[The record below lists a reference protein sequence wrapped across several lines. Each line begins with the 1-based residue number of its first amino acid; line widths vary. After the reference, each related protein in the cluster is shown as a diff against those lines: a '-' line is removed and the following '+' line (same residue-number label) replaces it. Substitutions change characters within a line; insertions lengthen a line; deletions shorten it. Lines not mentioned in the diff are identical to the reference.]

1 MADDP
6 TPKPVDPKPD
16 EKTFTQA
23 DVDRIVADR
32 LKREQSKYS
41 DYDDLKAK
49 AARFDEAEEK
59 TKSETQK
66 LADASRA
73 AEDRAKKAEL
83 DSCRM
88 RVALRK
94 GLTETQVKRL
104 LGTTEEELEADAD
117 ELLAAFK
124 PGEAETPPPPAAGG
138 RPKEKLRPGAVPDA
152 EPEETDPAKLAAA
165 IPRY

>member
-1 MADDP
+1 MSDDP
-6 TPKPVDPKPD
+6 TPKPVEPKPD
-16 EKTFTQA
+16 EKTFTQG

-32 LKREQSKYS
+32 VKREQAKYS

-49 AARFDEAEEK
+49 AARFDESEEK
-59 TKSETQK
+59 TKSETQR
-66 LADASRA
+66 LADANRA

-94 GLTETQVKRL
+94 GLTEAQVKRL

-117 ELLAAFK
+117 ELVAAFK
-124 PGEAETPPPPAAGG
+124 GAEPEVTPPATGG
-138 RPKEKLRPGAVPDA
+138 RPKEKLRPGAVADA
-152 EPEETDPAKLAAA
+152 EPDPDPEKVLNA
-165 IPRY
+165 IPRF

>member
-1 MADDP
+1 MPDEP

-32 LKREQSKYS
+32 LKREQAKYS

-59 TKSETQK
+59 TKSETQR
-66 LADASRA
+66 LADANRVAEERA
-73 AEDRAKKAEL
+73 NKAEL

-88 RVALRK
+88 RVAIRK
-94 GLTETQVKRL
+94 GLTEAQVKRL

-124 PGEAETPPPPAAGG
+124 GAEPETTPPATGG

-152 EPEETDPAKLAAA
+152 EPDPDPAQVLAA
-165 IPRY
+165 IPRI